1 VQEEVELI
9 SDLPRVGPHSSVNYT
24 PPHVNSKFPE
34 FTSTG
39 LALPKLHLAGAVCE
53 GTVLWSHGIDP
64 AQEHTAFVKIPE
76 VYDVKIST
84 VKLGHTIH
92 VFIEPVSRAEVLAK
106 EIRGRIKSSSKSEV
120 IVKTADA
127 STTQPIKPRSVEIVR
142 SNVSPEARKSVSVDS
157 CCQNSDSSFLQLSIS
172 CLCRQLDFVLLDETS
187 SASVVREA
195 FSASL
200 ENLTLSCH
208 TTLDVFRSAF
218 GQIQCIHRLLIGVGD
233 MQLDNLLYGTGSYDF
248 PVVLGRQTERR
259 PDEDVGLS
267 QWRVKRRIEHIV
279 SHSLITCAF
288 DVTCSHCTA
297 VQTARFAIRP
307 VSVYLE
313 DVYASDMLK
322 IIDSMVPTVPAS
334 SARTARSAR
343 RCPSKIADRAAVLSS
358 PIRFERISIET
369 IDMKVSVHASLKL
382 YIASD
387 NAPLS
392 LGQFEQTNICT
403 TSDELLRALAM
414 HYASCA
420 LYRAGTPLVFAFD

>member
-9 SDLPRVGPHSSVNYT
+9 NDLPRVEPHSSVSYT
-24 PPHVNSKFPE
+24 PPFVNSKFPE

-39 LALPKLHLAGAVCE
+39 LALPKLHIAGAVCE

-64 AQEHTAFVKIPE
+64 AMEHTAFVRIPE

-106 EIRGRIKSSSKSEV
+106 EIRSRIKSSAKSEV
-120 IVKTADA
+120 TVKTADA
-127 STTQPIKPRSVEIVR
+127 ATAQPTKPRSVEIIR
-142 SNVSPEARKSVSVDS
+142 SKVSPDVKTSVSVES
-157 CCQNSDSSFLQLSIS
+157 CCQNPDSSFLQLSVS

-187 SASVVREA
+187 SSSVVQDV
-195 FSASL
+195 FSASF
-200 ENLTLSCH
+200 ENVTLSCH
-208 TTLDVFRSAF
+208 TTFDVFRSAF
-218 GQIQCIHRLLIGVGD
+218 GQIQCIHQLVIGVGD
-233 MQLDNLLYGTGSYDF
+233 VQLDNLLYGRGSYDF
-248 PVVLGRQTERR
+248 PVVLGRQMERR

-267 QWRVKRRIEHIV
+267 QWRVKRRIEHIA
-279 SHSLITCAF
+279 SHSLVTCAF
-288 DVTCSHCTA
+288 DVTCAQCTA
-297 VQTARFAIRP
+297 VQTARIAIRP
-307 VSVYLE
+307 VSVFIE

-343 RCPSKIADRAAVLSS
+343 RCPSKIADRAAVLSA

-392 LGQFEQTNICT
+392 LGQFEQANICT

-420 LYRAGTPLVFAFD
+420 LYRAG